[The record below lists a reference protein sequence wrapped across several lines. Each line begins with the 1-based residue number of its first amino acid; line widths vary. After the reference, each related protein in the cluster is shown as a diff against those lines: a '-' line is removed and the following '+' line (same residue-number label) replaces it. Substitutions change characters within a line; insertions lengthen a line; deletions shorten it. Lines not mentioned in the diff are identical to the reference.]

1 MANLPK
7 PIYPDPRIN
16 GVRHLVD
23 VFISYSRRD
32 KEKVGM
38 LARMVADEGYEV
50 WWDEE
55 LPPHRSYGDV
65 ITEKIAGA
73 KAAVVVWSADS
84 AQSEWVRAEADMAR
98 NQRKLIQTSLDDV
111 MPPLPFNQIQYADLG
126 DWQGEPDHSGWRKVK
141 VSLQELCGDKS
152 AGAAAAGA
160 AALPRPEPPVAAASA
175 AAKGSNMPLFAGIGV
190 AVLGIAAAG
199 IMLMNRAGGAEAP
212 IAASQV
218 PVAEAAAPAV
228 SGAGRLAAA
237 ETGALPER
245 LSATGPEEPVAGLD
259 GMTFPDSSNRLLSPS
274 ELAGLGPST
283 LRVARNEIFARKG
296 RRFRDAWLRDYFSQ
310 YSWYRPLHDDV
321 PLNRIEQQNVALISE
336 AEAKYRGW

>member
-1 MANLPK
+1 M
-7 PIYPDPRIN
+7 
-16 GVRHLVD
+16 VD

-38 LARMVADEGYEV
+38 LARMMAAEGYEV

-65 ITEKIAGA
+65 ITEKIARA

-98 NQRKLIQTSLDDV
+98 NQRKLIQTSLDKV

-141 VSLQELCGDKS
+141 VSLQELCGDK
-152 AGAAAAGA
+152 GAGA
-160 AALPRPEPPVAAASA
+160 AALPRPAPPVAAVSA
-175 AAKGSNMPLFAGIGV
+175 PGKGSNMPLFAGIGV

-199 IMLMNRAGGAEAP
+199 VMLMNRADQAEAP
-212 IAASQV
+212 VEARQP
-218 PVAEAAAPAV
+218 PVAEAVAPAV
-228 SGAGRLAAA
+228 SGAGRLA
-237 ETGALPER
+237 ETGTLPER
-245 LSATGPEEPVAGLD
+245 LPASGPEEPVAGLD
-259 GMTFPDSSNRLLSPS
+259 GMTFPDSSTRLLSAS

-310 YSWYRPLHDDV
+310 FSWYQPRHDEV
-321 PLNRIEQQNVALISE
+321 PLNRIEQQNVALIGE
-336 AEAKYRGW
+336 AEAHYRGW